1 MGMALGRASA
11 ETFDGEAV
19 MARIL
24 VVDDEEDMANV
35 IRLVLEADGQEVRVE
50 LAPQLAVEAAQAFK
64 PDLVLTDLVMP
75 GMDGHQVFRALRE
88 VPGMA
93 GIPFV
98 FLTSRSKPIDLM
110 VGLHVMGAAD
120 YITKPF
126 DRSDLVRRVR
136 KLLDAKN

>member
-1 MGMALGRASA
+1 
-11 ETFDGEAV
+11 

-35 IRLVLEADGQEVRVE
+35 IQLVLESDGHEIRVE
-50 LAPQLAVEAAQAFK
+50 LAPQMAVEAAKEFS
-64 PDLVLTDLVMP
+64 PELVLTDLVMP

-88 VPGMA
+88 VPGLEKV
-93 GIPFV
+93 PFV
-98 FLTSRSKPIDLM
+98 FLTSRNKPIDLM

-126 DRSDLVRRVR
+126 DRPDLVRRVR
-136 KLLDAKN
+136 RLLEARA

>member
-1 MGMALGRASA
+1 
-11 ETFDGEAV
+11 

-35 IRLVLEADGQEVRVE
+35 IRLVLESDGHEVRVE
-50 LAPQLAVEAAQAFK
+50 LAPEMAVEAAKEFS
-64 PDLVLTDLVMP
+64 PELVLTDLVMP

-88 VPGMA
+88 LPDLSVV
-93 GIPFV
+93 PFV
-98 FLTSRSKPIDLM
+98 FLTSRSKQIDLM

-126 DRSDLVRRVR
+126 DRPDLVRRVR

>member
-1 MGMALGRASA
+1 
-11 ETFDGEAV
+11 

-35 IRLVLEADGQEVRVE
+35 IRLVLEADNHEVRVE
-50 LAPQLAVEAAQAFK
+50 LAPEMAVEAAKEFL
-64 PDLVLTDLVMP
+64 PELVLTDLVMP

-88 VPGMA
+88 VPQLEKV
-93 GIPFV
+93 PFV
-98 FLTSRSKPIDLM
+98 FLTSRNKPIDLM

-126 DRSDLVRRVR
+126 DRPDLVRRVR
-136 KLLDAKN
+136 KLLEAKD

>member
-1 MGMALGRASA
+1 
-11 ETFDGEAV
+11 

-35 IRLVLEADGQEVRVE
+35 IQLVLESDGHEVRVE
-50 LAPQLAVEAAQAFK
+50 LAPQMAVDAAKEFL
-64 PDLVLTDLVMP
+64 PELVLTDLVMP

-88 VPGMA
+88 LPALEKV
-93 GIPFV
+93 PFV
-98 FLTSRSKPIDLM
+98 FLTSRNKPIDLM

-126 DRSDLVRRVR
+126 DRPDLVRRVR
-136 KLLDAKN
+136 KLLEAKV

>member
-1 MGMALGRASA
+1 
-11 ETFDGEAV
+11 

-35 IRLVLEADGQEVRVE
+35 IRLVLEADGHEVRVE
-50 LAPQLAVEAAQAFK
+50 LAPEMAVEAAMEFV
-64 PDLVLTDLVMP
+64 PELVLTDLVMP

-88 VPGMA
+88 VPQLDNV
-93 GIPFV
+93 PFV
-98 FLTSRSKPIDLM
+98 FLTSRNKPIDLM

-126 DRSDLVRRVR
+126 DRPDLVRRVR
-136 KLLDAKN
+136 KLLESKA

>member
-1 MGMALGRASA
+1 
-11 ETFDGEAV
+11 

-35 IRLVLEADGQEVRVE
+35 IRLVLESDGHEVRVE
-50 LAPQLAVEAAQAFK
+50 LAPEMAVEAAKEFA
-64 PDLVLTDLVMP
+64 PELVLTDLVMP

-88 VPGMA
+88 LPDLAAV
-93 GIPFV
+93 PFV

-126 DRSDLVRRVR
+126 DRPDLVRRVR

>member
-1 MGMALGRASA
+1 
-11 ETFDGEAV
+11 

-35 IRLVLEADGQEVRVE
+35 IRLVLESDGHEVRVE
-50 LAPQLAVEAAQAFK
+50 LAPQMAVEAAKEFSAE
-64 PDLVLTDLVMP
+64 LVLTDLVMP

-88 VPGMA
+88 LPDLSAV
-93 GIPFV
+93 PFV
-98 FLTSRSKPIDLM
+98 FLTSRNKPIDLM

-126 DRSDLVRRVR
+126 DRPDLVRRVR

>member
-1 MGMALGRASA
+1 
-11 ETFDGEAV
+11 

-35 IRLVLEADGQEVRVE
+35 IRLVLESDGHEVKVE
-50 LAPQLAVEAAQAFK
+50 LAPEMAVEAAKEFA
-64 PDLVLTDLVMP
+64 PELVLTDLVMP

-88 VPGMA
+88 LPDLAAV
-93 GIPFV
+93 PFV
-98 FLTSRSKPIDLM
+98 FLTSRNKPIDLM

-126 DRSDLVRRVR
+126 DRPDLVRRVR

>member
-1 MGMALGRASA
+1 
-11 ETFDGEAV
+11 

-35 IRLVLEADGQEVRVE
+35 IRLVLESDGHEIRVE
-50 LAPQLAVEAAQAFK
+50 LAPEMAVEAAKEFA
-64 PDLVLTDLVMP
+64 PELVLTDLVMP

-88 VPGMA
+88 IPDLASV
-93 GIPFV
+93 PFV
-98 FLTSRSKPIDLM
+98 FLTSRNKPIDLM

-126 DRSDLVRRVR
+126 DRPDLVRRVR
-136 KLLDAKN
+136 RLLDAKN

>member
-1 MGMALGRASA
+1 
-11 ETFDGEAV
+11 

-35 IRLVLEADGQEVRVE
+35 IRLVLESDGHEVRVE
-50 LAPQLAVEAAQAFK
+50 LAPEMAVEVAKEFA
-64 PDLVLTDLVMP
+64 PELVLTDLVMP

-88 VPGMA
+88 LPDLAAV
-93 GIPFV
+93 PFV
-98 FLTSRSKPIDLM
+98 FLTSRNKPIDLM

-126 DRSDLVRRVR
+126 DRPDLVRRVR

>member
-1 MGMALGRASA
+1 
-11 ETFDGEAV
+11 

-35 IRLVLEADGQEVRVE
+35 IRLVLESDGHEIRVE
-50 LAPQLAVEAAQAFK
+50 LAPEMAVDAAKEFA
-64 PDLVLTDLVMP
+64 PELVLTDLVMP

-88 VPGMA
+88 LPDLAAV
-93 GIPFV
+93 PFV
-98 FLTSRSKPIDLM
+98 FLTSRNKPIDLM

>member
-1 MGMALGRASA
+1 
-11 ETFDGEAV
+11 

-35 IRLVLEADGQEVRVE
+35 IRLVLESDGHEIRVE
-50 LAPQLAVEAAQAFK
+50 LAPEMAVEAAKEFA
-64 PDLVLTDLVMP
+64 PELVLTDLVMP

-88 VPGMA
+88 IPDLASV
-93 GIPFV
+93 PFV
-98 FLTSRSKPIDLM
+98 FLTSRNKPIDLM

-126 DRSDLVRRVR
+126 DRPDLVRRVR
-136 KLLDAKN
+136 RLLDARN